1 MASARSEDD
10 KGNAFL
16 SPRSSSG
23 RRILRVLLSSG
34 APALASRI
42 RILYLSPSLAQGGAE
57 RHVVE
62 LARNLDPDRF
72 EVALCVV
79 RPGVHYTR
87 ELPEGEPRFLLS
99 RRLFSPGA
107 FAGVVKTLRRF
118 QPHVFHAHL
127 NDGNLLARLATR
139 FAKVPA
145 VVTSVHLDEMGWGY
159 RVAERLLWRRS
170 DCVVGVSRGVGDFL
184 TGTIGIPAARVK
196 VIVNGVDPM
205 LFVPGDAQQQEA
217 ARRQFGVPAGALAA
231 LMPARISR
239 QKNQDL
245 VVEAMGRLKSA
256 GKLPAHFQLLLAGRI
271 SSQGVQRRID
281 QLVAEHGLRDNVR
294 HLGLVTDMQSL
305 YWASNVVLMPSQ
317 TEGSSLAAFEA
328 MSAGLPVLASDRGN
342 SDGAVVDGVHGW
354 VVPANDLGAL
364 EGALER
370 LIALR
375 PEAIHR
381 LGAAGRERVESQYT
395 VKRVARD
402 FEALYESLVA

>member
-1 MASARSEDD
+1 
-10 KGNAFL
+10 L
-16 SPRSSSG
+16 T
-23 RRILRVLLSSG
+23 
-34 APALASRI
+34 SRI

-62 LARNLDPDRF
+62 LARNLDPARF

-87 ELPEGEPRFLLS
+87 ELPEGEPRFLLR

-107 FAGVVKTLRRF
+107 FAGVVKALRHF

-127 NDGNLLARLATR
+127 NDGNFLARVATG

-170 DCVVGVSRGVGDFL
+170 HRIVGVSRGVGDFL
-184 TGTIGIPAARVK
+184 TGKLGIPASRVK
-196 VIVNGVDPM
+196 VIVNGVDPT
-205 LFVPGDAQQQEA
+205 LFVPGDARQRAA
-217 ARRQFGVPAGALAA
+217 ARAAFGVPAGALAA
-231 LMPARISR
+231 LMPARISW

-245 VVEAMGRLKSA
+245 VVEAMGRLKA
-256 GKLPAHFQLLLAGRI
+256 RGALPDSFQLLLAGRT
-271 SSQGVQRRID
+271 SSRRVARRID
-281 QLVAEHGLRDNVR
+281 HLVAAYGLRDSVR

-305 YWASNVVLMPSQ
+305 YWASDVVLMPSR

-342 SDGAVVDGVHGW
+342 SDGAVIDGVHGW
-354 VVPANDLGAL
+354 EVPANDLGAL
-364 EGALER
+364 ERAIER
-370 LIALR
+370 LIALS
-375 PEAIHR
+375 PEAIR
-381 LGAAGRERVESQYT
+381 ALGVAGRERVESQFT
-395 VKRVARD
+395 AKRVARD

>member
-1 MASARSEDD
+1 MARMIVRVDAFNSRTRS
-10 KGNAFL
+10 
-16 SPRSSSG
+16 
-23 RRILRVLLSSG
+23 LLSSG
-34 APALASRI
+34 AAALTSRI

-62 LARNLDPDRF
+62 LARNLDPARF

-87 ELPEGEPRFLLS
+87 ELPEGEPRFLLG

-107 FAGVVKTLRRF
+107 LAGVVKTLRRF

-127 NDGNLLARLATR
+127 NDGNLLARLATS

-145 VVTSVHLDEMGWGY
+145 IVTSVHLDEMGWGY

-184 TGTIGIPAARVK
+184 TGTIGIPPARVK

-205 LFVPGDAQQQEA
+205 LFVPGDARQRLA
-217 ARRQFGVPAGALAA
+217 AREQFDVPEGALAG
-231 LMPARISR
+231 LMPARISE

-245 VVEAMGRLKSA
+245 MVEAMGRLKA
-256 GKLPAHFQLLLAGRI
+256 RNALPRNFQLLLAGRI
-271 SSQGVQRRID
+271 SSHRVQRRID
-281 QLVAEHGLRDNVR
+281 RLVSAYGLRDNVR
-294 HLGLVTDMQSL
+294 HLGLVTDMQAL
-305 YWASNVVLMPSQ
+305 YWASDVVLMPSR

-354 VVPANDLGAL
+354 EVPANDLGAL
-364 EGALER
+364 EGALGR
-370 LIALR
+370 LIALP

-381 LGAAGRERVESQYT
+381 LGVAGRERVESQFT